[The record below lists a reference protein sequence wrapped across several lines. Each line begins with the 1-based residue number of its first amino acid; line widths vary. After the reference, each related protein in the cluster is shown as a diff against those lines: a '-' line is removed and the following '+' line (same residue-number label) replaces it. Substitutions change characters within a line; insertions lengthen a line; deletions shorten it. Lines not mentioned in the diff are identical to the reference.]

1 MRLGSRQERGRK
13 SPPFGSIKQSKGDK
27 MAKLSVYYDNKM
39 NLLAFKNLDKVEA
52 NLFFSIVARLKEKET
67 ESVTLNFSEITEF
80 LDKNLTTKELAKIL
94 DRGVGKI
101 VQTAIRWRIET
112 ETERKTIYFTLF
124 NEFEI
129 NDINKTLKASI
140 SPKFLYI
147 LNNFENGN
155 FTMFELAEFSSLSS
169 KYTQTLY
176 RLLKQFRTT
185 GYLTIK
191 WAEFI
196 EIMDIPTSYRARDID
211 KQILKPAIAEL
222 TQEADIF
229 NQNNPIFKKLI
240 YKKIRGTG
248 RGRPVERIEFYFM
261 PEIDEPKEQKKNEKA
276 LQYIAQDIKK
286 EQMLK
291 ELKRSSQEP
300 KKINPLTGQEITG
313 LEPYRLR
320 NMRFKNQFGEYDILK
335 IQSIEQEPSGKIIV
349 TVRNVDDNHTSKM
362 KFDNLKHFEN
372 TFNLHQM

>member
-1 MRLGSRQERGRK
+1 
-13 SPPFGSIKQSKGDK
+13 
-27 MAKLSVYYDNKM
+27 M
-39 NLLAFKNLDKVEA
+39 NLLAFKDLDKVEA
-52 NLFFSIVARLKEKET
+52 NLFFSIVARAKEKGGEKI
-67 ESVTLNFSEITEF
+67 TLSFIEIAEF
-80 LDKNLTTKELAKIL
+80 LEANYTNKQLREMIIK
-94 DRGVGKI
+94 GVGKI
-101 VQTAIRWRIET
+101 VRTAIKWENDEGIRI
-112 ETERKTIYFTLF
+112 FTLF
-124 NEFEI
+124 KEFLIPHNENYLTVSI
-129 NDINKTLKASI
+129 NE
-140 SPKFLYI
+140 PFLFI
-147 LNNFENGN
+147 LNNFNDGN

-176 RLLKQFRTT
+176 RLLKQFRFT
-185 GYLTIK
+185 GFRSIK

-248 RGRPVERIEFYFM
+248 RGRPVELIEFYFM
-261 PEIDEPKEQKKNEKA
+261 PETNELPKEQKKNEKA

-291 ELKRSSQEP
+291 ELKRSNQEQP
-300 KKINPLTGQEITG
+300 KKIDPFTGKEITG

-320 NMRFKNQFGEYDILK
+320 NMRFKNKFGEYDILK

-349 TVRNVDDNHTSKM
+349 SVRNVDDNHTSKM
-362 KFDNLKHFEN
+362 KFDSLKHFEN

>member
-27 MAKLSVYYDNKM
+27 MAKLPVYYDNKM

-52 NLFFSIVARLKEKET
+52 NLFFSIVARFNDKGAEKLK
-67 ESVTLNFSEITEF
+67 LNFSEIAEF
-80 LDKNLTTKELAKIL
+80 ISDNKYTSKELSKLIN
-94 DRGVGKI
+94 DGVGKV
-101 VQTAIRWRIET
+101 VQSAIKWEMTPTKTA
-112 ETERKTIYFTLF
+112 YFTLF
-124 NEFEI
+124 NEFLVDDE
-129 NDINKTLKASI
+129 NKTLEASI
-140 SPKFLYI
+140 NSRFLFM
-147 LNNFENGN
+147 LNNFKDGN
-155 FTMFELAEFSSLSS
+155 FTMLELAEFSSLKS

-176 RLLKQFRTT
+176 RLLKQFRFT
-185 GYLTIK
+185 GFRSIK

-211 KQILKPAIAEL
+211 KQIIKPAIAEL

-248 RGRPVERIEFYFM
+248 RGRPVEKIEFYFM
-261 PEIDEPKEQKKNEKA
+261 PETNEPKEQKQNEKA

-335 IQSIEQEPSGKIIV
+335 IQSIEQEPSGKIIISV
-349 TVRNVDDNHTSKM
+349 KNVDDNHISTM
-362 KFDNLKHFEN
+362 KFDSLKHFEN

>member
-27 MAKLSVYYDNKM
+27 MAKLPVYYDNKM

-52 NLFFSIVARLKEKET
+52 NLFFSIVARFNDKGAEKLK
-67 ESVTLNFSEITEF
+67 LNFSEIAEF
-80 LDKNLTTKELAKIL
+80 ISDNKYTSKELSKLIN
-94 DRGVGKI
+94 DGVGKV
-101 VQTAIRWRIET
+101 VQSAIKWEMTPTKTA
-112 ETERKTIYFTLF
+112 YFTLF
-124 NEFEI
+124 NEFLVDDE
-129 NDINKTLKASI
+129 NKTLEASI
-140 SPKFLYI
+140 NSRFLFM
-147 LNNFENGN
+147 LNNFKDGN
-155 FTMFELAEFSSLSS
+155 FTMLELAEFSSLKS

-176 RLLKQFRTT
+176 RLLKQFRFT
-185 GYLTIK
+185 GFRSIK

-211 KQILKPAIAEL
+211 KQILKPAITEL

-229 NQNNPIFKKLI
+229 NQNNPIFKKLT

-261 PEIDEPKEQKKNEKA
+261 PETDEPKEQKKNEKA

-320 NMRFKNQFGEYDILK
+320 NMRFKNKFGEYDILK
-335 IQSIEQEPSGKIIV
+335 IQNIEQEPSGKIIV

>member
-1 MRLGSRQERGRK
+1 MSNLAVK
-13 SPPFGSIKQSKGDK
+13 
-27 MAKLSVYYDNKM
+27 YDNKM
-39 NLLAFKNLDKVEA
+39 NLLAFKDLDKVEA
-52 NLFFSIVARLKEKET
+52 NLFFSIVARAKEKGGEKI
-67 ESVTLNFSEITEF
+67 TLSFIEIAEF
-80 LDKNLTTKELAKIL
+80 LEANYTNKQLREMIIK
-94 DRGVGKI
+94 GVGKI
-101 VQTAIRWRIET
+101 VRTAIKWENDEGIRI
-112 ETERKTIYFTLF
+112 FTLF
-124 NEFEI
+124 KEFLIPHNENYLTVSI
-129 NDINKTLKASI
+129 NE
-140 SPKFLYI
+140 PFLFI
-147 LNNFENGN
+147 LNNFNDGN

-176 RLLKQFRTT
+176 RLLKQFRFT
-185 GYLTIK
+185 GFRSIK

-229 NQNNPIFKKLI
+229 NQNNPIFKKLT

-248 RGRPVERIEFYFM
+248 RGRPVEKIEFYFM
-261 PEIDEPKEQKKNEKA
+261 PETKDPKEEKKNEKA

-320 NMRFKNQFGEYDILK
+320 NMRFKNKFGEYDILK
-335 IQSIEQEPSGKIIV
+335 IQNIEQEPSGKIIV
-349 TVRNVDDNHTSKM
+349 TVRNVDDNHTSTM
-362 KFDNLKHFEN
+362 KFDSLKHFEN

>member
-27 MAKLSVYYDNKM
+27 MAKLPVYYDNKM

-52 NLFFSIVARLKEKET
+52 NLFFSIVARFNDKGAEKLK
-67 ESVTLNFSEITEF
+67 LNFSEIAEF
-80 LDKNLTTKELAKIL
+80 ISDNKYTSKELSKLIN
-94 DRGVGKI
+94 DGVGKV
-101 VQTAIRWRIET
+101 VQSAIKWEMTPTKTA
-112 ETERKTIYFTLF
+112 YFTLF
-124 NEFEI
+124 NEFLVDDE
-129 NDINKTLKASI
+129 NKTLEASI
-140 SPKFLYI
+140 NSRFLFM
-147 LNNFENGN
+147 LNNFKDGN
-155 FTMFELAEFSSLSS
+155 FTMLELAEFSSLKS

-176 RLLKQFRTT
+176 RLLKQFRFT
-185 GYLTIK
+185 GFRSIK

-248 RGRPVERIEFYFM
+248 RGRPVEKIEFYFM
-261 PEIDEPKEQKKNEKA
+261 PETNDPKEQKQNEKA

-335 IQSIEQEPSGKIIV
+335 IQSIEQEPSGKIIISV
-349 TVRNVDDNHTSKM
+349 KNVDDNHISTM
-362 KFDNLKHFEN
+362 KFDSLKHFEN

>member
-27 MAKLSVYYDNKM
+27 MAKLPVYYDNKM

-52 NLFFSIVARLKEKET
+52 NLFFSIVARFNDKGAEKLK
-67 ESVTLNFSEITEF
+67 LNFSEIAEF
-80 LDKNLTTKELAKIL
+80 ISDNKYTSKELSKLIN
-94 DRGVGKI
+94 DGVGKV
-101 VQTAIRWRIET
+101 VQSAIKWEMTPTKTA
-112 ETERKTIYFTLF
+112 YFTLF
-124 NEFEI
+124 NEFLVDDE
-129 NDINKTLKASI
+129 NNTLEASI
-140 SPKFLYI
+140 NSRFLFM
-147 LNNFENGN
+147 LNNFKDGN
-155 FTMFELAEFSSLSS
+155 FTMLELAEFSSLKS

-176 RLLKQFRTT
+176 RLLKQFRFT
-185 GYLTIK
+185 GFRSIK

-196 EIMDIPTSYRARDID
+196 EIMDIPTSYRMFDIER
-211 KQILKPAIAEL
+211 QILKPAIAEL

-229 NQNNPIFKKLI
+229 NQNNPIFKKLT
-240 YKKIRGTG
+240 YKKIRGKG
-248 RGRPVERIEFYFM
+248 RGRPVEKIEFYFM
-261 PEIDEPKEQKKNEKA
+261 PEIDEKEEQKKNEKA

-335 IQSIEQEPSGKIIV
+335 IQSIEQEPSGKIIISV
-349 TVRNVDDNHTSKM
+349 KNVDDNHISTM
-362 KFDNLKHFEN
+362 KFDSLKHFEN

>member
-27 MAKLSVYYDNKM
+27 MAKLPVYYDNKM

-52 NLFFSIVARLKEKET
+52 NLFFSIVARFNDKGAEKLK
-67 ESVTLNFSEITEF
+67 LNFSEIAEF
-80 LDKNLTTKELAKIL
+80 ISDNKYTSKELSKLIN
-94 DRGVGKI
+94 DGVDKV
-101 VQTAIRWRIET
+101 VQSAIKWEMTPTKTA
-112 ETERKTIYFTLF
+112 YFTLF
-124 NEFEI
+124 NEFLVDDE
-129 NDINKTLKASI
+129 NKTLEASI
-140 SPKFLYI
+140 NSRFLFM
-147 LNNFENGN
+147 LNEFKDGT
-155 FTMFELAEFSSLSS
+155 FTMFELAEFSSLKS

-176 RLLKQFRTT
+176 RLLKQFRFT
-185 GYLTIK
+185 GFRSIK

-196 EIMDIPTSYRARDID
+196 EIMDIPTSYRMFDIER
-211 KQILKPAIAEL
+211 QILKPAIAEL

-229 NQNNPIFKKLI
+229 NQNNPIFKKLT

-261 PEIDEPKEQKKNEKA
+261 PETKDPGEAKKNEKA

-291 ELKRSSQEP
+291 ELKRSSQEQP
-300 KKINPLTGQEITG
+300 KKINPFTGKEITG
-313 LEPYRLR
+313 LEPYKLR
-320 NMRFKNQFGEYDILK
+320 NMRFKNKFGEYDILK
-335 IQSIEQEPSGKIIV
+335 IQNIEQEPSGKIIV
-349 TVRNVDDNHTSKM
+349 TVRNVDDNHTSTM
-362 KFDNLKHFEN
+362 KFDSLKHFEN

>member
-27 MAKLSVYYDNKM
+27 MAKLPVYYDNKM

-52 NLFFSIVARLKEKET
+52 NLFFSIVARFNDKGAEKLK
-67 ESVTLNFSEITEF
+67 LNFSEIAEF
-80 LDKNLTTKELAKIL
+80 ISDNKYTSKELSKLIN
-94 DRGVGKI
+94 DGVGKV
-101 VQTAIRWRIET
+101 VQSAIKWEMTPTKTA
-112 ETERKTIYFTLF
+112 YFTLF
-124 NEFEI
+124 NEFLVDDE
-129 NDINKTLKASI
+129 NKTLEASI
-140 SPKFLYI
+140 NSRFLFM
-147 LNNFENGN
+147 LNNFKDGN
-155 FTMFELAEFSSLSS
+155 FTMLELAEFSSLKS

-176 RLLKQFRTT
+176 RLLKQFRFT
-185 GYLTIK
+185 GFRSIK

-248 RGRPVERIEFYFM
+248 RGRPVEKIEFYFM
-261 PEIDEPKEQKKNEKA
+261 PETNEPKEQKQNEKA

-335 IQSIEQEPSGKIIV
+335 IQSIEQEPSGKIIISV
-349 TVRNVDDNHTSKM
+349 KNVDDNHISTM
-362 KFDNLKHFEN
+362 KFDSLKHFEN

>member
-1 MRLGSRQERGRK
+1 MT
-13 SPPFGSIKQSKGDK
+13 P
-27 MAKLSVYYDNKM
+27 
-39 NLLAFKNLDKVEA
+39 
-52 NLFFSIVARLKEKET
+52 
-67 ESVTLNFSEITEF
+67 
-80 LDKNLTTKELAKIL
+80 TK
-94 DRGVGKI
+94 
-101 VQTAIRWRIET
+101 TA
-112 ETERKTIYFTLF
+112 YFTLF
-124 NEFEI
+124 NEFLVDDE
-129 NDINKTLKASI
+129 NKTLEASI
-140 SPKFLYI
+140 NSRFLFM
-147 LNNFENGN
+147 LNNFKDGN
-155 FTMFELAEFSSLSS
+155 FTMLELAEFSSLKS

-176 RLLKQFRTT
+176 RLLKQFRFT
-185 GYLTIK
+185 GFRSIK

-196 EIMDIPTSYRARDID
+196 EIMDIPTSYRMFDIER
-211 KQILKPAIAEL
+211 QILKPAIAEL

-229 NQNNPIFKKLI
+229 NQNNPIFKKLT

-248 RGRPVERIEFYFM
+248 RGRPVEIIEFYFM
-261 PEIDEPKEQKKNEKA
+261 PENDEPKEQKKNEKA

-335 IQSIEQEPSGKIIV
+335 IQSIEQEPSGKIIISV
-349 TVRNVDDNHTSKM
+349 KNVDDNHISTM
-362 KFDNLKHFEN
+362 KFDSLKHFEN

>member
-27 MAKLSVYYDNKM
+27 MAKLPVYYDNKM

-52 NLFFSIVARLKEKET
+52 NLFFSIVARFNDKGAEKLK
-67 ESVTLNFSEITEF
+67 LNFSEIAEF
-80 LDKNLTTKELAKIL
+80 ISDNKYTSKELSKLIN
-94 DRGVGKI
+94 DGVGKV
-101 VQTAIRWRIET
+101 VQSAIKWEMTPTKTA
-112 ETERKTIYFTLF
+112 YFTLF
-124 NEFEI
+124 NEFLVDDE
-129 NDINKTLKASI
+129 NNTLEASI
-140 SPKFLYI
+140 NSRFLFM
-147 LNNFENGN
+147 LNNFKDGN
-155 FTMFELAEFSSLSS
+155 FTMLELAEFSSLKS

-176 RLLKQFRTT
+176 RLLKQFRFT
-185 GYLTIK
+185 GFRSIK

-196 EIMDIPTSYRARDID
+196 EIMDIPTSYRMFDIER
-211 KQILKPAIAEL
+211 QILKPAIAEL

-229 NQNNPIFKKLI
+229 NQNNPIFKKLT

-261 PEIDEPKEQKKNEKA
+261 PETDEPKEQKKNEKA

-300 KKINPLTGQEITG
+300 KKIDPFTGKEITG

-335 IQSIEQEPSGKIIV
+335 IQSIEQDPSGKIIV
-349 TVRNVDDNHTSKM
+349 SVRNVDDNHISTM
-362 KFDNLKHFEN
+362 KFDSLKHFEN
-372 TFNLHQM
+372 TFNLHQI

>member
-27 MAKLSVYYDNKM
+27 MAKLPVYYDNKM

-52 NLFFSIVARLKEKET
+52 NLFFSIVARFNDKGAEKLK
-67 ESVTLNFSEITEF
+67 LNFSEIAEF
-80 LDKNLTTKELAKIL
+80 ISDNKYTSKELSKLIN
-94 DRGVGKI
+94 DGVGKV
-101 VQTAIRWRIET
+101 VQSAIKWEMTPTKTA
-112 ETERKTIYFTLF
+112 YFTLF
-124 NEFEI
+124 NEFLVDDE
-129 NDINKTLKASI
+129 NNTLEASI
-140 SPKFLYI
+140 NSRFLFM
-147 LNNFENGN
+147 LNNFKDGN
-155 FTMFELAEFSSLSS
+155 FTMLELAEFSNLTS

-176 RLLKQFRTT
+176 RLLKQFKKT
-185 GYLTIK
+185 GYRVME
-191 WAEFI
+191 WGEFI
-196 EIMDIPTSYRARDID
+196 EIMDIPTSYRMFDIER
-211 KQILKPAIAEL
+211 QILKPAIAEL

-229 NQNNPIFKKLI
+229 NQNNPIFKKLT

-261 PEIDEPKEQKKNEKA
+261 PETDEPKEQKKNEKA

-291 ELKRSSQEP
+291 ELKRSSQEQP
-300 KKINPLTGQEITG
+300 KKIDPFTGKEITG

-320 NMRFKNQFGEYDILK
+320 NMRFKNKFGEYDILK

-349 TVRNVDDNHTSKM
+349 TVRNVDDNHISTM
-362 KFDNLKHFEN
+362 KFDSLKHFEN

>member
-1 MRLGSRQERGRK
+1 
-13 SPPFGSIKQSKGDK
+13 
-27 MAKLSVYYDNKM
+27 M
-39 NLLAFKNLDKVEA
+39 NLLAFKDLDKVEA
-52 NLFFSIVARLKEKET
+52 NLFFSIVARAKEKGGEKI
-67 ESVTLNFSEITEF
+67 TLSFIEIAEF
-80 LDKNLTTKELAKIL
+80 LEANYTNKQLREMIIK
-94 DRGVGKI
+94 GVGKI
-101 VQTAIRWRIET
+101 VRTAIKWENDEGIRI
-112 ETERKTIYFTLF
+112 FTLF
-124 NEFEI
+124 KEFLIPHNENYLTVSI
-129 NDINKTLKASI
+129 NE
-140 SPKFLYI
+140 PFLFI
-147 LNNFENGN
+147 LNNFNDGN

-176 RLLKQFRTT
+176 RLLKQFRFT
-185 GYLTIK
+185 GFRSIK
-191 WAEFI
+191 WSEFI

-229 NQNNPIFKKLI
+229 NQNNPIFKKLT

-248 RGRPVERIEFYFM
+248 RGRPVERIEFYFTADKKT
-261 PEIDEPKEQKKNEKA
+261 EQEQKQSDRA
-276 LQYIAQDIKK
+276 LEYIAQDIKK

-300 KKINPLTGQEITG
+300 KKIDPFTGKEITG

-335 IQSIEQEPSGKIIV
+335 IQSIEQEPNGKIIISV
-349 TVRNVDDNHTSKM
+349 KNVDDNHISTM
-362 KFDNLKHFEN
+362 KFDSLKHFEN

>member
-27 MAKLSVYYDNKM
+27 MAKLPVYYDNKM

-52 NLFFSIVARLKEKET
+52 NLFFSIVARFNDKGAEKLK
-67 ESVTLNFSEITEF
+67 LNFSEIAEF
-80 LDKNLTTKELAKIL
+80 ISDNKYTSKELSKLIN
-94 DRGVGKI
+94 DGVGKV
-101 VQTAIRWRIET
+101 VQSAIKWEMTPTKTA
-112 ETERKTIYFTLF
+112 YFTLF
-124 NEFEI
+124 NEFLVDDE
-129 NDINKTLKASI
+129 NKTLEASI
-140 SPKFLYI
+140 NSRFLFI
-147 LNNFENGN
+147 LNNFKDGN
-155 FTMFELAEFSSLSS
+155 FTMLELAEFSSLKS

-176 RLLKQFRTT
+176 RLLKQFRFT
-185 GYLTIK
+185 GFRSIK

-248 RGRPVERIEFYFM
+248 RGRPVKKIEFYFM
-261 PEIDEPKEQKKNEKA
+261 PETNEPKEQKQNEKA

-335 IQSIEQEPSGKIIV
+335 IQSIEQEPSGKIIISV
-349 TVRNVDDNHTSKM
+349 KNVDDNHISTM
-362 KFDNLKHFEN
+362 KFDSLKHFEN

>member
-27 MAKLSVYYDNKM
+27 MAKLPVYYDNKM

-52 NLFFSIVARLKEKET
+52 NLFFSIVARFNDKGAEKLK
-67 ESVTLNFSEITEF
+67 LNFSEIAEF
-80 LDKNLTTKELAKIL
+80 ISDNKYTSKELSKLIN
-94 DRGVGKI
+94 DGVGKV
-101 VQTAIRWRIET
+101 VQSAIKWEMTPTKTA
-112 ETERKTIYFTLF
+112 YFTLF
-124 NEFEI
+124 NEFLVDDE
-129 NDINKTLKASI
+129 NKTLEASI
-140 SPKFLYI
+140 NSRFLFM
-147 LNNFENGN
+147 LNNFKDGN
-155 FTMFELAEFSSLSS
+155 FTMLELAEFSSLKS

-176 RLLKQFRTT
+176 RLLKQFRFT
-185 GYLTIK
+185 GFRSIK

-248 RGRPVERIEFYFM
+248 RGRPVEKIEFYFM
-261 PEIDEPKEQKKNEKA
+261 PETNEPKEQKQNEKA

-291 ELKRSSQEP
+291 ELKRSSQEQP
-300 KKINPLTGQEITG
+300 KKIDPFTGKEITG

-320 NMRFKNQFGEYDILK
+320 NMRFKNKFGEYDILK
-335 IQSIEQEPSGKIIV
+335 IQSIKQEPSGKIIV
-349 TVRNVDDNHTSKM
+349 SLRNVDDNHISTM
-362 KFDNLKHFEN
+362 KFDSLKHFEN

>member
-1 MRLGSRQERGRK
+1 MSNLAVK
-13 SPPFGSIKQSKGDK
+13 
-27 MAKLSVYYDNKM
+27 YDNKM
-39 NLLAFKNLDKVEA
+39 NLLSFKELEKIEA
-52 NLFFSIVARLKEKET
+52 NLFFSIVARLKEKGT

-80 LDKNLTTKELAKIL
+80 LDKNLTTKELAKML

-191 WAEFI
+191 WADFI
-196 EIMDIPTSYRARDID
+196 EIMDIPKSYSMGDID
-211 KQILKPAIAEL
+211 KQILKPSIKEL

-229 NQNNPIFKKLI
+229 NQSNPIFKKLI
-240 YKKIRGTG
+240 YKKIRGKG

-261 PEIDEPKEQKKNEKA
+261 PEIDNEKEQKRSDRALEIIADEIWSQRELKKLKTNKETIKQQEPQILETRTGIFGNQVSDLTAYINCHFYVKNKFDGGNDTCK
-276 LQYIAQDIKK
+276 I
-286 EQMLK
+286 K
-291 ELKRSSQEP
+291 ELYQNQDGTIYGLAINQENN
-300 KKINPLTGQEITG
+300 KT
-313 LEPYRLR
+313 
-320 NMRFKNQFGEYDILK
+320 FKLNFK
-335 IQSIEQEPSGKIIV
+335 S
-349 TVRNVDDNHTSKM
+349 
-362 KFDNLKHFEN
+362 LKHLKN
-372 TFNLHQM
+372 ALNL

>member
-1 MRLGSRQERGRK
+1 LRLGSRQERGRK

-27 MAKLSVYYDNKM
+27 MAKLPVYYDNKM

-52 NLFFSIVARLKEKET
+52 NLFFSIVARFNDKGAEKLK
-67 ESVTLNFSEITEF
+67 LNFSEIAEF
-80 LDKNLTTKELAKIL
+80 ISDNKYTSKELSKLIN
-94 DRGVGKI
+94 DGVGKV
-101 VQTAIRWRIET
+101 VQSAIKWEMTPTKTA
-112 ETERKTIYFTLF
+112 YFTLF
-124 NEFEI
+124 NEFLVDDE
-129 NDINKTLKASI
+129 NNTLEASI
-140 SPKFLYI
+140 NSRFLFM
-147 LNNFENGN
+147 LNNFKDGN
-155 FTMFELAEFSSLSS
+155 FTMLELAEFSSLKS

-176 RLLKQFRTT
+176 RLLKQFRFT
-185 GYLTIK
+185 GFRSIK

-196 EIMDIPTSYRARDID
+196 EIMDIPTSYRMFDIER
-211 KQILKPAIAEL
+211 QILKPAIAEL

-229 NQNNPIFKKLI
+229 NQNNPIFKKLT

-261 PEIDEPKEQKKNEKA
+261 PETDEPKEQKKNEKA

-291 ELKRSSQEP
+291 ELKRSSQEQP
-300 KKINPLTGQEITG
+300 KKIDPFTGKEITG

-335 IQSIEQEPSGKIIV
+335 IQSIEQEPSGKIIISV
-349 TVRNVDDNHTSKM
+349 KNVDDNHISTM
-362 KFDNLKHFEN
+362 KFDSLKHFEN

>member
-1 MRLGSRQERGRK
+1 
-13 SPPFGSIKQSKGDK
+13 
-27 MAKLSVYYDNKM
+27 MAKLPVYYNNKM

-52 NLFFSIVARLKEKET
+52 NLFFSIVARFNDKGAEKLK
-67 ESVTLNFSEITEF
+67 LNFSEIAEF
-80 LDKNLTTKELAKIL
+80 ISDNKYTSKELSKLIN
-94 DRGVGKI
+94 DGVGKV
-101 VQTAIRWRIET
+101 VQSAIKWEMTPTKTA
-112 ETERKTIYFTLF
+112 YFTLF
-124 NEFEI
+124 NEFLVDDE
-129 NDINKTLKASI
+129 NNTLEASI
-140 SPKFLYI
+140 NSRFLFM
-147 LNNFENGN
+147 LNNFKDGN
-155 FTMFELAEFSSLSS
+155 FTMLELAEFSSLKS

-176 RLLKQFRTT
+176 RLLKQFRFT
-185 GYLTIK
+185 GFRSIK

-196 EIMDIPTSYRARDID
+196 EIMDIPTSYRMFDIER
-211 KQILKPAIAEL
+211 QILKPAIAEL

-229 NQNNPIFKKLI
+229 NQNNPIFKKLT

-248 RGRPVERIEFYFM
+248 RGRPVEKIEFYFM
-261 PEIDEPKEQKKNEKA
+261 PETNEPKEQKQNEKA

-335 IQSIEQEPSGKIIV
+335 IQSIKQEPSGKIIV

>member
-1 MRLGSRQERGRK
+1 
-13 SPPFGSIKQSKGDK
+13 
-27 MAKLSVYYDNKM
+27 MANLQVKYDNKM
-39 NLLAFKNLDKVEA
+39 NLLSFKELEKIEA

-191 WAEFI
+191 WADFVD
-196 EIMDIPTSYRARDID
+196 IMDIPKSYPMGMID

-229 NQNNPIFKKLI
+229 NQNNPIFKKLT
-240 YKKIRGTG
+240 YKKIRGKG
-248 RGRPVERIEFYFM
+248 RGRPVEKIEFYFM
-261 PEIDEPKEQKKNEKA
+261 PETDEAGEQRQNEKA
-276 LQYIAQDIKK
+276 LQYIAQDIRK

-291 ELKRSSQEP
+291 ELKRDNQEQP
-300 KKINPLTGQEITG
+300 KKINPFTGKEITG
-313 LEPYRLR
+313 LEPYMLR
-320 NMRFKNQFGEYDILK
+320 NMRFKNKFGEYDILK
-335 IQSIEQEPSGKIIV
+335 IQSIKQESSGKIIIKLI
-349 TVRNVDDNHTSKM
+349 NVDDDYISEM

-372 TFNLHQM
+372 TFNLHKF

>member
-1 MRLGSRQERGRK
+1 MSNLAVK
-13 SPPFGSIKQSKGDK
+13 
-27 MAKLSVYYDNKM
+27 YDNKM
-39 NLLAFKNLDKVEA
+39 NLLAFKDLDKVEA
-52 NLFFSIVARLKEKET
+52 NLFFSIVARAKEKGGEKI
-67 ESVTLNFSEITEF
+67 TLSFIEIAEF
-80 LDKNLTTKELAKIL
+80 LEANYTNKQLREMIIK
-94 DRGVGKI
+94 GVGKI
-101 VQTAIRWRIET
+101 VRTAIKWENDEGIRI
-112 ETERKTIYFTLF
+112 FTLF
-124 NEFEI
+124 KEFLIPHNENYLTVSI
-129 NDINKTLKASI
+129 NE
-140 SPKFLYI
+140 PFLFI
-147 LNNFENGN
+147 LNNFNDGN

-176 RLLKQFRTT
+176 RLLKQFRFT
-185 GYLTIK
+185 GFRSIK
-191 WAEFI
+191 WSEFI

-229 NQNNPIFKKLI
+229 NQNNPIFKKLT

-248 RGRPVERIEFYFM
+248 RGRPVERIEFYFTADKKT
-261 PEIDEPKEQKKNEKA
+261 EQEQKQSDRA
-276 LQYIAQDIKK
+276 LEYIAQDIKK

-300 KKINPLTGQEITG
+300 KKIDPFTGKEITG

-320 NMRFKNQFGEYDILK
+320 NMRFKNKFGEYDILK
-335 IQSIEQEPSGKIIV
+335 IQNIEQEPSGKIIV

>member
-1 MRLGSRQERGRK
+1 MRLGSRQGRGRK

-27 MAKLSVYYDNKM
+27 MAKLPVYYDNKM

-52 NLFFSIVARLKEKET
+52 NLFFSIVARFNDKGAEKLK
-67 ESVTLNFSEITEF
+67 LNFSEIAEF
-80 LDKNLTTKELAKIL
+80 ISDNKYTSKELSKLIN
-94 DRGVGKI
+94 DGVGKV
-101 VQTAIRWRIET
+101 VQSAIKWEMTPTKTA
-112 ETERKTIYFTLF
+112 YFTLF
-124 NEFEI
+124 NEFLVDDE
-129 NDINKTLKASI
+129 NKTLEASI
-140 SPKFLYI
+140 NSRFLFM
-147 LNNFENGN
+147 LNNFKDGN
-155 FTMFELAEFSSLSS
+155 FTMLELAEFSSLKS

-176 RLLKQFRTT
+176 RLLKQFRFT
-185 GYLTIK
+185 GFRSIK

-229 NQNNPIFKKLI
+229 NQNNPIFKKLT

-248 RGRPVERIEFYFM
+248 RGRPVEKIEFYFM
-261 PEIDEPKEQKKNEKA
+261 PETNEPKEQKQNEKA

-300 KKINPLTGQEITG
+300 KKIDPFTGKEITG

-320 NMRFKNQFGEYDILK
+320 NMRFKNKFGEYDILK
-335 IQSIEQEPSGKIIV
+335 IQKIEQEPNGKIIISV
-349 TVRNVDDNHTSKM
+349 KNVDDNHISTM

-372 TFNLHQM
+372 TFNLHQI

>member
-1 MRLGSRQERGRK
+1 
-13 SPPFGSIKQSKGDK
+13 
-27 MAKLSVYYDNKM
+27 MAKLPVYYDNKM

-52 NLFFSIVARLKEKET
+52 NLFFSIVARFNDKGAEKLK
-67 ESVTLNFSEITEF
+67 LNFSEIAEF
-80 LDKNLTTKELAKIL
+80 ISDNKYTSKELSKLIN
-94 DRGVGKI
+94 DGVGKV
-101 VQTAIRWRIET
+101 VQSAIKWEMTPTKTA
-112 ETERKTIYFTLF
+112 YFTLF
-124 NEFEI
+124 NEFLVDDE
-129 NDINKTLKASI
+129 NNTLEASI
-140 SPKFLYI
+140 NSRFLFM
-147 LNNFENGN
+147 LNNFKDGT
-155 FTMFELAEFSSLSS
+155 FTMLELAEFSSLKS

-176 RLLKQFRTT
+176 RLLKQFRFT
-185 GYLTIK
+185 GFRSIK

-196 EIMDIPTSYRARDID
+196 EIMDIPTSYRMFDIER
-211 KQILKPAIAEL
+211 QILKPAIAEL

-229 NQNNPIFKKLI
+229 NQNNPIFKKLT

-261 PEIDEPKEQKKNEKA
+261 PETDEPKEQKKNEKA

-335 IQSIEQEPSGKIIV
+335 IQSIEQEPSGKIIISV
-349 TVRNVDDNHTSKM
+349 KNVDDNHISTM
-362 KFDNLKHFEN
+362 KFDSLKHFEN

>member
-27 MAKLSVYYDNKM
+27 MAKLPVYYDNKM

-52 NLFFSIVARLKEKET
+52 NLFFSIVARFNDKGAEKLK
-67 ESVTLNFSEITEF
+67 LNFSEIAEF
-80 LDKNLTTKELAKIL
+80 ISDNKYTSKELSKLIN
-94 DRGVGKI
+94 DGVGKV
-101 VQTAIRWRIET
+101 VQSAIKWEMTPTKTA
-112 ETERKTIYFTLF
+112 YFTLF
-124 NEFEI
+124 NEFLVDDE
-129 NDINKTLKASI
+129 NNTLEASI
-140 SPKFLYI
+140 NSRFLFM
-147 LNNFENGN
+147 LNNFKDGN
-155 FTMFELAEFSSLSS
+155 FTMLELAEFSSLKS

-176 RLLKQFRTT
+176 RLLKQFRFT
-185 GYLTIK
+185 GFRSIK

-196 EIMDIPTSYRARDID
+196 EIMDIPTSYRMFDIER
-211 KQILKPAIAEL
+211 QILKPAIAEL

-248 RGRPVERIEFYFM
+248 RGRPVEKIEFYFM
-261 PEIDEPKEQKKNEKA
+261 PETNEPKEQKQNEKA

-320 NMRFKNQFGEYDILK
+320 NMRFKNKFGEYDILK

-349 TVRNVDDNHTSKM
+349 TVRNVDDNHISTM
-362 KFDNLKHFEN
+362 KFDSLKHFEN